1 MITEET
7 LILDL
12 KIPTVTKNILFSCK
26 IYKISDLI
34 NYKIID
40 LMRFRGLSKNR
51 ISQLN
56 SLLNDNGYFLK

>member
-12 KIPTVTKNILFSCK
+12 NIPAVTKNILYSDK
-26 IYKISDLI
+26 IYKVSDLLR
-34 NYKIID
+34 YKISD

-56 SLLNDNGYFLK
+56 NILNDNGFFLK